1 MVDAR
6 KGSCDENL
14 KGSQSRN
21 LEISKSHRLSESTS
35 LLLEI
40 MRCSTLRILLMKHR
54 YTQWQRPI
62 LSHARYLSVTGIQLK
77 QVIDLKE
84 RADDLEAPIFVDT
97 YSKIRAKYETPHN
110 PIVLCHGF
118 LGFDRLDIVPK
129 ISFDKSPVDEG
140 MVYFDYWRGIKVALE
155 ELGCT
160 VMIGRVPA
168 FGTIEDRAEILDK
181 FISKQC
187 AELQRSKPVE
197 EIYNTHNNTHAHD
210 RESPQNVAHEHLG
223 RPVKVNLI
231 SHSMGGLDCR
241 YLIWKNRTDN
251 RKRNYEV
258 ASLTTISTP
267 HHGSECADFL
277 VNTAGGNAL
286 SKKILPPSVYELTT
300 EKMKEFNEKVTDN
313 PDVAY
318 FSYGARFTPKWFN
331 LFNVTWH
338 IMNKMRKVRGGTH
351 DANNDLRFSDNDGL
365 VSVDSARW
373 GEYLGTLDAVDHLDL
388 INWTNQARTVLDKV
402 LFQEDPKFNA
412 IALYMD
418 IADKLAKR
426 GF

>member
-1 MVDAR
+1 
-6 KGSCDENL
+6 
-14 KGSQSRN
+14 
-21 LEISKSHRLSESTS
+21 
-35 LLLEI
+35 
-40 MRCSTLRILLMKHR
+40 MRYT
-54 YTQWQRPI
+54 YTQWKRVNRKPI
-62 LSHARYLSVTGIQLK
+62 RCLCVTGIQLK
-77 QVIDLKE
+77 QVIDLKK
-84 RADDLEAPIFVDT
+84 RADDVESPVLVDT

-129 ISFDKSPVDEG
+129 FSFDKSPVDEG
-140 MVYFDYWRGIKVALE
+140 IVYFDYWRGIKVALE

-168 FGTIEDRAEILDK
+168 FGAIEDRAEILDD

-187 AELQRSKPVE
+187 AQLRKDKPVE
-197 EIYNTHNNTHAHD
+197 EIYNMENNNHAHD
-210 RESPQNVAHEHLG
+210 QESSQQVARKHLG
-223 RPVKVNLI
+223 EPVKVNLI

-241 YLIWKNRTDN
+241 YLIWKNEADN
-251 RKRNYEV
+251 RVRNYQV

-277 VNTAGGNAL
+277 VKMTGENKL

-300 EKMKEFNEKVTDN
+300 QNMKAFNEKVIDSPKVT
-313 PDVAY
+313 Y

-331 LFNVTWH
+331 LFNITWH
-338 IMNKMRKVRGGTH
+338 IMNKMKKVRGKH
-351 DANNDLRFSDNDGL
+351 DSNHDQHFLDNDGL
-365 VSVDSARW
+365 VSVGSARW

-388 INWTNQARTVLDKV
+388 INWTNQARTVIDKV
-402 LFQEDPKFNA
+402 MFQQDPKFNA